1 MGDFERET
9 LGKEIEGL
17 VEIFDRDPKM
27 GDPLDL
33 HGEPFC
39 RNAREGY
46 SDELLDESELVDED
60 EFADESVLDE
70 QLGVADEDEDPLDEQ
85 QELPPRP

>member
-9 LGKEIEGL
+9 LGKEIESL

-39 RNAREGY
+39 LNRREGY
-46 SDELLDESELVDED
+46 SDELVDESELAEKD

-70 QLGVADEDEDPLDEQ
+70 QLEVADEDPLDEQ